1 MFTIIIITII
11 IIIIIII
18 IGDDIIINPPEG
30 GIVKIVMKFGGSSLA
45 TADRI
50 TYVSKLI
57 KKVLFLININIVYSY
72 IIIMYISILNKD
84 INQLL
89 YVQQWVRQLIHYLML
104 VILF

>member
-1 MFTIIIITII
+1 
-11 IIIIIII
+11 
-18 IGDDIIINPPEG
+18 
-30 GIVKIVMKFGGSSLA
+30 MKFGGSSLA

-57 KKVLFLININIVYSY
+57 KKVLFLININIVYIIIIII

-89 YVQQWVRQLIHYLML
+89 YVQQWVRQLIHYLVL
-104 VILF
+104 VILL